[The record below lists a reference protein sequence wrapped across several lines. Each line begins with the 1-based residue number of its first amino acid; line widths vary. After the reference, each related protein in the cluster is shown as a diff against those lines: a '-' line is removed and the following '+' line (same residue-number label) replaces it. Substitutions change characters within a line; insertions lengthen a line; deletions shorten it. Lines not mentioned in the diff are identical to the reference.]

1 MDDYMKEAR
10 RAFSYNKAAPY
21 LFALFLAKFLK
32 SFGIYLFYDLL
43 KHVNL
48 VQLLFISY
56 LVSSIVFVL
65 LQRPFASSSSLPST
79 NKLSPSVS
87 SQQQQA
93 SARGRLADADKS
105 TPLLS
110 HASSHSKRLSKQL
123 LFKIFKL
130 SCVQV
135 FIKILWLFGLTQ
147 CGPLRATLLFEQSEF
162 VALFAL
168 KAIFLSHTNPTRSR
182 GIILL
187 LSGTLVLLAFDY
199 DDINK
204 SLHKDPQDTSHHG
217 IISHLFWS
225 IISWFDVSD
234 HKAGVLLLI
243 LALLAQVALSQSSS
257 SKILITEIG
266 GNKRLKT
273 FTACMSTV
281 ILTPWVILS
290 FFSKVILFKTFFF

>member
-10 RAFSYNKAAPY
+10 RTFSYNEAAPY
-21 LFALFLAKFLK
+21 LFALLIAKFLK

-43 KHVNL
+43 KNVNL

-56 LVSSIVFVL
+56 LVSSIVFML
-65 LQRPFASSSSLPST
+65 LQRPFASSSSTPSSS
-79 NKLSPSVS
+79 KASVS
-87 SQQQQA
+87 TSQQQA
-93 SARGRLADADKS
+93 SRSRIHDSDKS

-110 HASSHSKRLSKQL
+110 HGSHNKRISKHL

-168 KAIFLSHTNPTRSR
+168 KAIFLSQTNPTRSR

-204 SLHKDPQDTSHHG
+204 SLHNDPQDTSHHG

-243 LALLAQVALSQSSS
+243 LALLANVALSQSSS
-257 SKILITEIG
+257 SKILITEVG

-273 FTACMSTV
+273 LTACMSTV
-281 ILTPWVILS
+281 ILLPWVILS
-290 FFSKVILFKTFFF
+290 LFSKVSVFLFKR